1 MKLDRKSLE
10 TKNQI
15 NYNQIFLSLKKP
27 KDMVPVKQTHNY
39 AWQVELFQFVS
50 ISFVKNTIDTLVHP
64 KKISTVLYNFGRG
77 VSSWEIDVHLTL
89 LAPTGDEIY
98 LQKIY
103 IHILDSFYLVLIST
117 FNKSLFVSVSC
128 YFYRICIHAFLVKM
142 NIIMHQFIQ
151 QVTSAND
158 PSDYFTVPSCPS
170 TEDVKRYQERTIW
183 SAALL

>member
-1 MKLDRKSLE
+1 MGDRRSFDL
-10 TKNQI
+10 
-15 NYNQIFLSLKKP
+15 
-27 KDMVPVKQTHNY
+27 
-39 AWQVELFQFVS
+39 VS
-50 ISFVKNTIDTLVHP
+50 TI
-64 KKISTVLYNFGRG
+64 I
-77 VSSWEIDVHLTL
+77 
-89 LAPTGDEIY
+89 GDEIY

-158 PSDYFTVPSCPS
+158 PSDYFTVPSCTS

-183 SAALL
+183 SAALLSENFLGMMKDRISPHKFDIVDVLPL